1 MRYGVI
7 FGGQKRTLGGPFGL
21 QSALLFIF
29 LKNFSQCLPELSWFF
44 YTVKIYYYTEVD
56 SPLDMYTINEKQK
69 EDTELVARMNK
80 H

>member
-29 LKNFSQCLPELSWFF
+29 LKNFSQCQGDAGGIGKTLREIWGSAMDLIQDCTP
-44 YTVKIYYYTEVD
+44 
-56 SPLDMYTINEKQK
+56 P
-69 EDTELVARMNK
+69 
-80 H
+80 